1 MRFQCDQCNYIA
13 TEKDNL
19 QSHKHSVHKTEY
31 IQCQQCNYK
40 APRRN
45 QLQTHIKSTHEQGQ
59 SSIIGFIKKVRFEE
73 DNRKNIDNHNK
84 VNIEEK
90 SENNESITST
100 QIMIQ
105 DARERRKNKVKKFN
119 CEKCDYKS
127 SSNTLMNKHIQI
139 NHTSQSNSQHQDT
152 ETDHENIQNIQAIEV
167 SAAKI
172 RKRFSCKT
180 CNFKATNESKLK
192 IHVGTNHTINKT
204 KLLHDKTKT
213 KRIHCEVC
221 DKRFNK
227 KETFNRHIMIHQKPS
242 KQIETQKSIGRSTII
257 TQNGNEQSQVDK
269 EHSRATMITV
279 EQSPI
284 ISIIN
289 D

>member
-59 SSIIGFIKKVRFEE
+59 SSIIDFIKKVRFEE
-73 DNRKNIDNHNK
+73 NNR
-84 VNIEEK
+84 
-90 SENNESITST
+90 
-100 QIMIQ
+100 
-105 DARERRKNKVKKFN
+105 KKFN

-127 SSNTLMNKHIQI
+127 SSNKLMNKHIQI

-192 IHVGTNHTINKT
+192 IHVGTNHTINKN
-204 KLLHDKTKT
+204 KLLHDKTKTKT
-213 KRIHCEVC
+213 KRIHCEVTLNL
-221 DKRFNK
+221 DSRIRFICS
-227 KETFNRHIMIHQKPS
+227 FNLFIVSNVLSHIL
-242 KQIETQKSIGRSTII
+242 
-257 TQNGNEQSQVDK
+257 
-269 EHSRATMITV
+269 HSLKFLLILTL
-279 EQSPI
+279 
-284 ISIIN
+284 IN
-289 D
+289 T